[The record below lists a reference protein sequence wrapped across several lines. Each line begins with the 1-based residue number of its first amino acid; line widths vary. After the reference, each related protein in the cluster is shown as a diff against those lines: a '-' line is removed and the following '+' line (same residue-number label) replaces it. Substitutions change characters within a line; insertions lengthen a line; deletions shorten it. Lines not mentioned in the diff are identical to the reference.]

1 MSAPS
6 SVIDRLFDIGQ
17 MAAAH
22 ERLEEA
28 DPIAADLARSVYDRL
43 HERLRLTPDEA
54 DALARWLDWSR
65 GAQNDPAVARNG
77 LAKAALALGLTTPL
91 SY

>member
-6 SVIDRLFDIGQ
+6 SVIDRLFDVGQ
-17 MAAAH
+17 MAAAY
-22 ERLEEA
+22 ERLEET
-28 DPIAADLARSVYDRL
+28 DTVAAELARKVYDRL

-65 GAQNDPAVARNG
+65 GTQNDHAVARNG
-77 LAKAALALGLTTPL
+77 LAKAALALGLPTPL